1 VFSIFCELSECPDVK
16 NYKWQLNPVWH
27 RMLFSCTHMATV
39 DVEGLSCYLSSG
51 SQSVVGHSERIACVV
66 CAMRWLMR
74 HCQWS
79 DCCSKISWRQPNRV
93 DPFLFTVV
101 ARHSCSRQFYNTTV
115 MLGWPQPSIVSRLAL
130 FATAPRQCWSFLHR
144 PLLNNRCVTYGNAR
158 RPGLEADM
166 CLKQYD
172 VTTCHFS
179 WLLVS
184 LITMLRPSVHCPS
197 SVSRNICIV
206 AKRCVL

>member
-27 RMLFSCTHMATV
+27 RMLFLYPIHMATV
-39 DVEGLSCYLSSG
+39 GVKGLSCYLSSG
-51 SQSVVGHSERIACVV
+51 SQSVVVVVGHSERIA

-79 DCCSKISWRQPNRV
+79 DCCSKINWRQPNRV

-101 ARHSCSRQFYNTTV
+101 ARHSCSRQFYNTAV
-115 MLGWPQPSIVSRLAL
+115 ILGWPQPSIVSRLAL
-130 FATAPRQCWSFLHR
+130 FATAPRQCWNFLHR

-172 VTTCHFS
+172 VTACHFS

-184 LITMLRPSVHCPS
+184 LITMLRPSVHCS
-197 SVSRNICIV
+197 SFVSR
-206 AKRCVL
+206 L